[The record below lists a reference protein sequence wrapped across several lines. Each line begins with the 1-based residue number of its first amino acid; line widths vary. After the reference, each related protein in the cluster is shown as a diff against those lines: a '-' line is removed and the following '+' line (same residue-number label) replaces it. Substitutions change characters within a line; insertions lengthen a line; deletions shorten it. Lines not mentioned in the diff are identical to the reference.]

1 MKVVILAGG
10 LGARLGEFTDVIPKP
25 MVQIGNRPIIWHIMK
40 NFSSFGLKDFYV
52 ALGYKAD
59 VIKSYFSSY
68 ASMKSDFCVDLGT
81 GAITPIGDPM
91 DGVDWRVRM
100 VETGEHSMTG
110 GRLKRLKAFLS
121 DGPFILTYGDGLSNV
136 DIRKLVAFHRSHG
149 KLVTITAV
157 RPTARFGELDLL
169 DDQVVAFQE
178 KPQTSDGW
186 INGGFFVMEPRF
198 LDYLD
203 GDETIL
209 EAEPL
214 KKVSAAGELM
224 AFKHDG
230 FWQCMDTKRDKDL
243 LEKMLISGKAPWQTS
258 E

>member
-10 LGARLGEFTDVIPKP
+10 FGTRLGEFTDVIPKP
-25 MVQIGNRPIIWHIMK
+25 MVQIGNKPIIWHIMK

-81 GAITPIGDPM
+81 GIITPIGDPM

-100 VETGEHSMTG
+100 VETGEQTMTG

-121 DGPFILTYGDGLSNV
+121 EGPFILTYGDGLSNV
-136 DIRKLVAFHRSHG
+136 DIQKLVAFHRSHG

-157 RPTARFGELDLL
+157 RPAARFGELDLV
-169 DDQVVAFQE
+169 DDQVTAFQE
-178 KPQTSDGW
+178 KPQTRDGW
-186 INGGFFVMEPRF
+186 INGGFFVMEPGF

-203 GDETIL
+203 SDETVL

-214 KKVSAAGELM
+214 KKLSAAGELM

-243 LEKMLISGKAPWQTS
+243 LEKMLVSGKAPWQTF

>member
-10 LGARLGEFTDVIPKP
+10 FGTRLGEFTDVIPKP
-25 MVQIGNRPIIWHIMK
+25 MVQIGNKPIIWHIMK

-81 GAITPIGDPM
+81 GIITPIGDPM

-100 VETGEHSMTG
+100 VETGEQTMTG

-121 DGPFILTYGDGLSNV
+121 EGPFILTYGDGLSNV
-136 DIRKLVAFHRSHG
+136 DIQKLVAFHRSHG

-157 RPTARFGELDLL
+157 RPAARFGELDLV
-169 DDQVVAFQE
+169 DDQVTAFQE
-178 KPQTSDGW
+178 KPQTRDGW
-186 INGGFFVMEPRF
+186 INGGFFVMEPGF

-203 GDETIL
+203 SDETVL

-214 KKVSAAGELM
+214 KKLSAAGELM

-243 LEKMLISGKAPWQTS
+243 LEKMLISGKAPWQTF